1 MHSCCFRVV
10 GSSKSQHFNFEGKK
24 RDQIEVWFLGIRNAS
39 MHLSHSLSI
48 FSPLLVVVFVIFI
61 QGLEYFETSAATQ
74 QGNLDP
80 FHFMADQFRRKYQEE
95 VNSQGEFER
104 D

>member
-1 MHSCCFRVV
+1 MSVTAPYSFSCFLEILHFYQCFRRRV
-10 GSSKSQHFNFEGKK
+10 
-24 RDQIEVWFLGIRNAS
+24 
-39 MHLSHSLSI
+39 
-48 FSPLLVVVFVIFI
+48 FI